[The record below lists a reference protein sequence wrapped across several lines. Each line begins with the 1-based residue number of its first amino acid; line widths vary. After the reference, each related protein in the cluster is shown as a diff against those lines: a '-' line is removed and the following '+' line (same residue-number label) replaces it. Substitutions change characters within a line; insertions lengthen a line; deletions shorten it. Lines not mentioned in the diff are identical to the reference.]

1 MNDEEDILEIKR
13 QKSVVLDRDI
23 ITKLFRG
30 KFRSF
35 IAYNG
40 ADGQSKCKEKII
52 ETFAAIMIRVIGF
65 KDLYTA
71 WEEQIVDEINDY
83 VDQDDD
89 NSKKEEK
96 VPVQAIQSEYLELA
110 PKVLC
115 LQLNRL
121 EFNSLEPIKHKHK
134 VEIEKQITLDRF
146 MLENKEKNK
155 KIREQ
160 VKVMRE

>member
-1 MNDEEDILEIKR
+1 
-13 QKSVVLDRDI
+13 
-23 ITKLFRG
+23 
-30 KFRSF
+30 
-35 IAYNG
+35 
-40 ADGQSKCKEKII
+40 
-52 ETFAAIMIRVIGF
+52 MIRVVGF

-71 WEEQIVDEINDY
+71 WEEQIVDVIDDY
-83 VDQDDD
+83 VEQDDD
-89 NSKKEEK
+89 KSKKEEK
-96 VPVQAIQSEYLELA
+96 IPVQAIQSEYLELA